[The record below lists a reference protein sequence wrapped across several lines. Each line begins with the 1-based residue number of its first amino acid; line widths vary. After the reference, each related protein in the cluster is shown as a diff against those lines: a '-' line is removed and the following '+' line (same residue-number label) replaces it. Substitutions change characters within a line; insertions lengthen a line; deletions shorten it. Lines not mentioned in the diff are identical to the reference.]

1 MDTTRHLATRL
12 EETWSIVSQLRE
24 KLDQAD
30 PDLAELDAWLDGG
43 FNDDDQVQVT
53 VVGTGRAFPAGLHER
68 RGRVLK
74 RGQTPW
80 SWLVALDQPIGEEQV
95 VNLPSVCLRHV
106 TTEPALPE
114 LPEPRSRVS
123 PLGE

>member
-24 KLDQAD
+24 KLDESD
-30 PDLAELDAWLDGG
+30 PDLPELDAWLDGG
-43 FNDDDQVQVT
+43 FQNDDQVQVT

-68 RGRVLK
+68 KGRVLK
-74 RGQTPW
+74 RGHTPW
-80 SWLVALDQPIGEEQV
+80 CWLVQLEQPIGEDQV
-95 VNLPSVCLRHV
+95 VNLPSICLRLV
-106 TTEPALPE
+106 DVEAPQKVAA
-114 LPEPRSRVS
+114 EPRGRVS